1 MRLNTSEVIL
11 LAWSGGK
18 DSTLALAE
26 LRRSPEYQVAGLI
39 TTVTSVYDRVSIHG
53 TRRSILEAQAGALGL
68 PVFEATLPPDAGNAV
83 YEAAWARA
91 IRAAE
96 DAVGPVRG
104 IAYGDLFLEDVRRFR
119 EDLARRAGYHP
130 LFPIWGWD
138 TRDLAH
144 SFVREGYE
152 AYVTCVDTT
161 QLDARFAGRRYDR
174 SFLDELPTSVDPAGE
189 RGEFHTCVVAGPG
202 FRHPIRVQ
210 VGERV
215 RRDERFEFCDLLP
228 S

>member
-1 MRLNTSEVIL
+1 M
-11 LAWSGGK
+11 AWSGGK
-18 DSTLALAE
+18 DSTLALAD
-26 LRRSPEYQVAGLI
+26 LRRSMEYRVGGLV
-39 TTVTSVYDRVSIHG
+39 TAVTSVYDRVSIHG
-53 TRRSILEAQAGALGL
+53 TRRSILEAQGVSLAL
-68 PVFEATLPPDAGNAV
+68 PVFEAILPPDAGNDV
-83 YEAAWARA
+83 YEAAWVRA

-96 DAVGPVRG
+96 AAVGPARG

-119 EDLARRAGYHP
+119 EDLSRRMGYQP
-130 LFPIWGWD
+130 LFPLWGRD
-138 TRDLAH
+138 TSDLAH
-144 SFVREGYE
+144 SFLRERYE

-202 FRHPIRVQ
+202 FRHPIRVR

-228 S
+228 G